1 MTRTEVVRH
10 VAADP
15 ASVALLLSGPTAVT
29 LWPDAQEDSVVFRTP
44 MRSAVGFVVDLSVR
58 DVVAGPAR
66 ARLSIAP
73 SDSPAVTTLS
83 LVVTAAG
90 TATEL
95 RTRAALF
102 LDALAR
108 CAQSRSSAA

>member
-1 MTRTEVVRH
+1 MTRTEVARH

-29 LWPDAQEDSVVFRTP
+29 MWPDAEDDSMVFRTP
-44 MRSAVGFVVDLSVR
+44 MRSGVGFVVDLSVR

-73 SDSPAVTTLS
+73 GDNPTVTTLR
-83 LVVTAAG
+83 LVVTAVG
-90 TATEL
+90 TSTQL

-108 CAQSRSSAA
+108 CAQARSSAA